1 MGSTL
6 PHGTYAPGAL
16 TRLILLLS
24 QNTPL
29 GRGKARKL
37 MAAWVRS
44 LSGQQLDV
52 RLFDQNVR
60 LSMHNNSSEIKALMN
75 PRRYSHQEFAFCAAH
90 LPKQAGVFVDI
101 GANAGLF
108 SLGVLQSMSGG
119 NLIAVE
125 PQPELCIRLRD
136 NLQSFNNKAADR
148 PTIHILQSAIGAQA
162 GELNL
167 SVPEQ
172 LGQASARPLEGSR
185 TLSVPVRPL
194 LDVLVEQELQKVDVL
209 KVDVEGFEDE
219 VLLPFFETAPKTLW
233 PQAVVLEHC
242 HRDRWERD
250 CEAGL
255 LAFGYNLV
263 RKDRTNLMFVRGSV

>member
-1 MGSTL
+1 MGSTV
-6 PHGTYAPGAL
+6 PHGTYAPRAL
-16 TRLILLLS
+16 TRFVLLLS

-37 MAAWVRS
+37 MAACVRA

-60 LSMHNNSSEIKALMN
+60 LNMHNNSSEIKALMN
-75 PRRYSHQEFAFCAAH
+75 PRRYSHQELAFCAAH
-90 LPKQAGVFVDI
+90 LPKQGGVFVDI

-125 PQPELCIRLRD
+125 PQPELCVRLRD
-136 NLQSFNNKAADR
+136 NLQSFNPQAADR
-148 PTIHILQSAIGAQA
+148 PNICVLQSAIGARS
-162 GELNL
+162 GELSL

-172 LGQASARPLEGSR
+172 LGQASARPLENAK

-194 LDVLVEQELQKVDVL
+194 HNVLVEQEVQKVDVL

-219 VLLPFFETAPKTLW
+219 VLLPFFETAPETLW
-233 PQAVVLEHC
+233 PRAIVLEHC
-242 HRDRWERD
+242 HRDRWGRD

-255 LAFGYNLV
+255 FASGYNLV
-263 RKDRTNLMFVRGSV
+263 RKDRTNLMFVRGSG